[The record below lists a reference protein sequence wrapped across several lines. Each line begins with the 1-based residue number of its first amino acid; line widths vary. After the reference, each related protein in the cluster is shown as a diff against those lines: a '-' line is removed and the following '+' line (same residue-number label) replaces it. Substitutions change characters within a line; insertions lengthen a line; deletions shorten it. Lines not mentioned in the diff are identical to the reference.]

1 MTGYLNITYKLSRVS
16 VNQKNILCN
25 SSYIQVYSTCK
36 ALYTIVKGVFPY
48 YKKVQLYLTCI
59 LYKYIYFNR
68 SPSNCTFKLMS
79 LFRVIQFLSCA
90 KSLAVNF

>member
-1 MTGYLNITYKLSRVS
+1 MTGYLNITYKLFWVS

-25 SSYIQVYSTCK
+25 SSNIQIYSK

-59 LYKYIYFNR
+59 LYKYI
-68 SPSNCTFKLMS
+68 LIDHS
-79 LFRVIQFLSCA
+79 LTACLS
-90 KSLAVNF
+90 